1 MAWANDN
8 VEEAHAIMVRAS
20 SLARE
25 IFHPDEVICYTGFA
39 LAAYGRLLGF
49 APRLRED
56 MALFE

>member
-1 MAWANDN
+1 M
-8 VEEAHAIMVRAS
+8 EEAHAIMVRAS